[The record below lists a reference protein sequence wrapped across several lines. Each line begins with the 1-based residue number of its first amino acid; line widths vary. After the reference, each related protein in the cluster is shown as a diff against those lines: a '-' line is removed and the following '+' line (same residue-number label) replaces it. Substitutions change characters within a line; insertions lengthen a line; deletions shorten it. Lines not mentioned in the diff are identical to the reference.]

1 MPVTQASAEMLGP
14 PPVRSAGDVRIIGTV
29 GLAHFTS
36 HMLQLVFAPLFP
48 AMRDGLGVSFT
59 ELGLL
64 LTVFY
69 GASGLGQIAAGVM
82 VDRFG
87 AHRILIG
94 GVVLHAVGV
103 GAMAFMPG
111 YAWMLP
117 FAVVAGLGNAVYHP
131 ADLSILSHRV
141 RPNLLGR
148 AFAFHVIAGAAGFA
162 LSPLLSALVG
172 TAYGWRTSLMVMG
185 AGGLV
190 VAAVLAASSAAI
202 RTLPHGG
209 KAEGKAKG
217 PQVGFAEVLAMPVV
231 ILGFAYFTLSSFSGT
246 GIQAFAIS
254 ALVQGF
260 GATLAAATVAATLY
274 QAGSAVGVS
283 VGGVLADRM
292 TNHATIAVAGLVV
305 SALLCAAVVL
315 PGLPL
320 WASVAVLALSGAA
333 MGVTMPSRDV
343 LVRRAAPPNAVG
355 KVFGIVYSGF
365 DIGALVAPLLHGGLL
380 DRHMPSGVFIVSA
393 LAMIVGVPTVLG
405 FGARANSAAAARR

>member
-1 MPVTQASAEMLGP
+1 MSQASAERLGP
-14 PPVRSAGDVRIIGTV
+14 SPARAAGDVRIIGTV

-64 LTVFY
+64 LTAFY
-69 GASGLGQIAAGVM
+69 AASGLGQVAAGVL

-94 GVVLHAVGV
+94 GVVLHAGGV

-117 FAVVAGLGNAVYHP
+117 CAVVAGLGNSVYHP

-141 RPNLLGR
+141 RPHLLGR

-162 LSPLLSALVG
+162 LAPVLSALVG
-172 TAYGWRTSLMVMG
+172 TANGWRTALMVFG
-185 AGGLV
+185 AGGLA
-190 VAAVLAASSAAI
+190 VAAILALSHAAI
-202 RTLPHGG
+202 RTQPHGG
-209 KAEGKAKG
+209 RDPGKAG
-217 PQVGFAEVLAMPVV
+217 AAQISFGQVLAMPVV
-231 ILGFAYFTLSSFSGT
+231 ILGFAYFVLSSFSGT
-246 GIQAFAIS
+246 GIQTFAIS
-254 ALVQGF
+254 ALMQGF
-260 GATLAAATVAATLY
+260 GATLAAATIAATLY
-274 QAGSAVGVS
+274 QAGSAIGVS
-283 VGGVLADRM
+283 IGGVLADRM
-292 TNHATIAVAGLVV
+292 TNHATIAVAGLVT
-305 SALLCAAVVL
+305 SALFCAAVVI

-320 WASVAVLALSGAA
+320 WASVTLLAISGAT

-380 DRHMPSGVFIVSA
+380 DHHMPAGVFIVSA
-393 LAMIVGVPTVLG
+393 LALVFGVPTVLG
-405 FGARANSAAAARR
+405 FGARANLAAAARR

>member
-1 MPVTQASAEMLGP
+1 MSQAGAELLGP
-14 PPVRSAGDVRIIGTV
+14 PPARAAGDIRIIGTV

-48 AMRDGLGVSFT
+48 AMRDGLGVGFT

-69 GASGLGQIAAGVM
+69 GASGLGQVAAGVL

-94 GVVLHAVGV
+94 GVILHATGV

-111 YAWMLP
+111 YVWMLP
-117 FAVVAGLGNAVYHP
+117 CAVVAGLGNSVYHP

-141 RPNLLGR
+141 RPHLLGR

-162 LSPLLSALVG
+162 LSPILSALVS
-172 TAYGWRTSLMVMG
+172 TAWGWRASLMAVG

-190 VAAVLAASSAAI
+190 VAAVLAASHAAI

-209 KAEGKAKG
+209 KAGGKAAG
-217 PQVGFAEVLAMPVV
+217 PQLAFAQVVVMPVV
-231 ILGFAYFTLSSFSGT
+231 ILGFGYFVLSSFSGT

-254 ALVQGF
+254 ALMQGF
-260 GATLAAATVAATLY
+260 GATLATATVAATLY
-274 QAGSAVGVS
+274 QAGSALGVS

-292 TNHATIAVAGLVV
+292 TNHATIAVAGLVT
-305 SALLCAAVVL
+305 SALFCAAVVI

-320 WASVAVLALSGAA
+320 WGSIALLAISGAT

-380 DRHMPSGVFIVSA
+380 DRHIPAGVFIVSA
-393 LAMIVGVPTVLG
+393 IALIVGVPTVLG
-405 FGARANSAAAARR
+405 FGARANSAAEARR

>member
-1 MPVTQASAEMLGP
+1 VSQASATSLGP
-14 PPVRSAGDVRIIGTV
+14 QPARTASDVRIIGTV

-48 AMRDGLGVSFT
+48 AMREGLGVSFV

-64 LTVFY
+64 LSVFY
-69 GASGLGQIAAGVM
+69 ATSGLGQIAAGVL

-94 GVVLHAVGV
+94 GVILHAGGV
-103 GAMAFMPG
+103 GLMALMPSYG
-111 YAWMLP
+111 WMLP
-117 FAVVAGLGNAVYHP
+117 FAAMAGLGNSVYHP

-141 RPNLLGR
+141 RPAMLGR
-148 AFAFHVIAGAAGFA
+148 AFAFHVIAGTVGFA
-162 LSPLLSALVG
+162 LSPVLSAVVG
-172 TAYGWRTSLMVMG
+172 ASFGWRASLLAMG

-190 VAAVLAASSAAI
+190 VAAILALSASAI

-209 KAEGKAKG
+209 AASGKTQAASV
-217 PQVGFAEVLAMPVV
+217 PFAAVVTMPVV
-231 ILGFAYFTLSSFSGT
+231 VLGFGYFVLSSFSGT
-246 GIQAFAIS
+246 GIQSFAIS

-260 GATLAAATVAATLY
+260 GATLAVATVAATLY
-274 QAGSAVGVS
+274 QAGSALGVS
-283 VGGVLADRM
+283 AGGVLADRM
-292 TNHATIAVAGLVV
+292 TNHSTIAVVGLLA
-305 SALLCAAVVL
+305 SAVLCAAMVL

-320 WASVAVLALSGAA
+320 WGSIALLAASGAA

-365 DIGALVAPLLHGGLL
+365 DIGALAAPLLHGTLL
-380 DRHMPSGVFIVSA
+380 DRDMPGAVFVVSA
-393 LAMIVGVPTVLG
+393 LALVVAVPTVLG
-405 FGARANSAAAARR
+405 FGARANSAADARA